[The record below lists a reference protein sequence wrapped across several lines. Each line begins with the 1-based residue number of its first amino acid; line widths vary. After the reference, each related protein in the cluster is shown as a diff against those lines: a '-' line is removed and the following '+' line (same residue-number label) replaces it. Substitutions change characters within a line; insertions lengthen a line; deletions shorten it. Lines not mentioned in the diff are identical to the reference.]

1 MVAAMRQSRFEGTVR
16 YLWAKGW
23 KLLLMGAATMF
34 GLELLLYTLPAL
46 GVSTAEQGVSTMFW
60 YVSVCALILMYR
72 AANVDARFLITRATP
87 RPSVYAGV
95 VLEIL
100 ALSALGALLAAGI
113 TLVETGFVSA
123 MSSLAPDRYAVSMW
137 DLFGQAHA
145 TASDEVAAFLG
156 PYTVRFFFSTAEYCC
171 FYYLYFCLLRRWKV
185 QTLAVTIG
193 VPVLMVVLL
202 IVPFVNGLFDQ
213 IAQMSEQELWQSM
226 PVLMNLLRL
235 IERAARFMIDRWP
248 TIRAL
253 AAVACLALSYPVM
266 AGTPQPK

>member
-1 MVAAMRQSRFEGTVR
+1 MVSAMRQSRFEGTAR

-23 KLLLMGAATMF
+23 KLLLPGAVAIFVM
-34 GLELLLYTLPAL
+34 ELLIYLMPAL
-46 GVSTAEQGVSTMFW
+46 GLGTAEQGVSTVFW

-72 AANVDARFLITRATP
+72 AANVDARFLITRLTP

-100 ALSALGALLAAGI
+100 TFTALGVLLAAAV
-113 TLVETGFVSA
+113 TLAETGLVAALSG
-123 MSSLAPDRYAVSMW
+123 LAPGRYSVSMW
-137 DLFGQAHA
+137 DLLGQARA
-145 TASDEVAAFLG
+145 TATGEVAGFLV
-156 PYTVRFFFSTAEYCC
+156 PYTGRFFLSTVEYCC

-193 VPVLMVVLL
+193 VPVLMVVLVV
-202 IVPFVNGLFDQ
+202 VPAVNGFFDQ
-213 IAQMSEQELWQSM
+213 IASMSEQELWQSM
-226 PVLMNLLRL
+226 PVLMNLLRFM
-235 IERAARFMIDRWP
+235 EEAVRFMIERWP
-248 TIRAL
+248 VIRAV